1 MDSDLMRW
9 VKAQADD
16 PNANPRFRELLAALE
31 AAREDAWQPIET
43 APRAELED
51 LIASDGQT
59 VFAVQWFDGQ
69 WVNSFSDI
77 VHPTHWRP
85 IPAPPSID
93 QSRGKGVQGE
103 AWQPIETAPQDGTAV
118 IGFWSGSRGAVGI
131 VNGTNYG
138 ITAFN
143 PESGEWYDASEA
155 DNEEVW
161 WRPDFWRPLPDP
173 PRIVPDAGQGGGE

>member
-1 MDSDLMRW
+1 MDLIERLRALAGSGMGDIS
-9 VKAQADD
+9 KTA
-16 PNANPRFRELLAALE
+16 REAAAALE

-51 LIASDGQT
+51 IIASDGQA

-85 IPAPPSID
+85 
-93 QSRGKGVQGE
+93 
-103 AWQPIETAPQDGTAV
+103 
-118 IGFWSGSRGAVGI
+118 
-131 VNGTNYG
+131 
-138 ITAFN
+138 
-143 PESGEWYDASEA
+143 
-155 DNEEVW
+155 
-161 WRPDFWRPLPDP
+161 LPDP

>member
-1 MDSDLMRW
+1 VSDLIERLRRE
-9 VKAQADD
+9 VVAANADNRNVTAV
-16 PNANPRFRELLAALE
+16 PVALLREAAAALE

-85 IPAPPSID
+85 IPAPPAID
-93 QSRGKGVQGE
+93 QARGKARQALQE
-103 AWQPIETAPQDGTAV
+103 AT
-118 IGFWSGSRGAVGI
+118 
-131 VNGTNYG
+131 
-138 ITAFN
+138 
-143 PESGEWYDASEA
+143 DA
-155 DNEEVW
+155 N
-161 WRPDFWRPLPDP
+161 
-173 PRIVPDAGQGGGE
+173 